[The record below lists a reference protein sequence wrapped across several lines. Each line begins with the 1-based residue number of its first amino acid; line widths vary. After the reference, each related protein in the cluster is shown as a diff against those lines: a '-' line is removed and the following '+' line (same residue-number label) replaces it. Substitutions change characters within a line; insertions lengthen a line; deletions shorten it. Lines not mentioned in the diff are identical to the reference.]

1 MKKYSLR
8 HVWLF
13 VIVSVSYGIIQ
24 GGCQSSVGQRVRPEP
39 SPTEASVQKAIQGN
53 KQNLSMANR
62 LKNSPP
68 TEYILGPEDT
78 VEISVFRHDELKMEV
93 AISATG
99 KIPYYLIG
107 DVQAG
112 GLTQFQLRDTIQ
124 RELAKFIKDPKVVV
138 RITEYRSHKAF
149 VLGQVKNPGVY
160 RMRNDYTL
168 LEAISSAGGI
178 TPDAYLSGAFLVR
191 DGKMLLVNFLDLIKR
206 GNTEE
211 NIPLLPGDIVY
222 IPDKSEQK
230 VYILGE
236 VNKQSGIPI
245 QERLT
250 LLEAIAQAGGFTH
263 DANKKSILLLR
274 GNLSEPEIMT
284 IDAKHIL
291 KESDLMA
298 NIPLQRGDIVY
309 VPSSLFADV
318 ERVAIRL
325 SNILEPL
332 LKIERGIILQDIA
345 RDVIRGENI
354 RTTTRIVI
362 GD

>member
-1 MKKYSLR
+1 MKRRWPASCLALITILLV
-8 HVWLF
+8 HLSF
-13 VIVSVSYGIIQ
+13 QS
-24 GGCQSSVGQRVRPEP
+24 GCQSSHRGTVKEAGLSSQP
-39 SPTEASVQKAIQGN
+39 STVKPN
-53 KQNLSMANR
+53 KQNLSMAKE
-62 LKNSPP
+62 LKNHPP

-93 AISATG
+93 TISPMG

-112 GLTQFQLRDTIQ
+112 GLTQFQLRDQIQ
-124 RELAKFIKDPKVVV
+124 KELAKFVKDPKVVV
-138 RITEYRSHKAF
+138 RITQYRSHKIF
-149 VLGQVKNPGVY
+149 VLGQVNKPGVY

-178 TPDAYLSGAFLVR
+178 TSDAYLSGAYLVR
-191 DGKMLLVNFLDLIKR
+191 DGKMLLVNFLELIR
-206 GNTEE
+206 GGNTEE
-211 NIPLLPGDIVY
+211 NIPLLPGDIVN
-222 IPDKSEQK
+222 IPDKNDQK

-236 VNKQSGIPI
+236 VKKQSAVPI
-245 QERLT
+245 QERLN
-250 LLEAIAQAGGFTH
+250 LLEAITEAGGFTH

-284 IDAKHIL
+284 VDAKRIL
-291 KESDLMA
+291 KQNDLAA
-298 NIPLQRGDIVY
+298 NIPLKRGDIVY

-325 SNILEPL
+325 DHILEPL
-332 LKIERGIILQDIA
+332 LDVLRGIILQDIA
-345 RDVIRGENI
+345 RDVIRGEDI